1 MQLAT
6 RIHIIHIQIWYFS
19 NPVHESRIF
28 LPNILPRRGTF
39 HPTSSLTMEPIPEEG
54 TGTLHLSYS
63 IYYSII
69 LSEIAVSAF
78 SSGQRDVCSQ
88 AGANEWEKKGRQ
100 LSRRFPSYLFPSV
113 LSVFGLPFLSFYL
126 LKIKG
131 GLRRVEWTN
140 TSART
145 YWSSG
150 C

>member
-39 HPTSSLTMEPIPEEG
+39 HPHQFTHYG
-54 TGTLHLSYS
+54 THSPRKARAQLHLSYS

-78 SSGQRDVCSQ
+78 SSGLKVFHPLKTWPDRINPELAQDWSLSSVSYPYRYRDGASFT
-88 AGANEWEKKGRQ
+88 AGTFSLKGQ
-100 LSRRFPSYLFPSV
+100 FECLETSV
-113 LSVFGLPFLSFYL
+113 NSLGQSTFQV
-126 LKIKG
+126 IQ
-131 GLRRVEWTN
+131 
-140 TSART
+140 
-145 YWSSG
+145 
-150 C
+150 